1 MINTMFRNDDAMM
14 TPIFLLFHIM
24 HPKKRQTLFH
34 KNVLQRERKLLS
46 IWGSKTSA
54 IGRVLISSGAKI
66 IIRESAL

>member
-34 KNVLQRERKLLS
+34 KNVLQRKKIAFDLGFQNEC
-46 IWGSKTSA
+46 
-54 IGRVLISSGAKI
+54 SGA
-66 IIRESAL
+66 RAHFE